1 MTLQLENQ
9 IEEILF
15 NRFRTSFTVSRD
27 KYGYIVTAN
36 DTTRL
41 AGILEVEIDSEDFWN
56 DVDKIE
62 RAVNLLFI

>member
-15 NRFRTSFTVSRD
+15 NRYQTSFSVSKD

-36 DTTRL
+36 DTIRL
-41 AGILEVEIDSEDFWN
+41 AGILEVEIDSDEFWN
-56 DVDKIE
+56 EINEIE
-62 RAVNLLFI
+62 RAVNLLF

>member
-15 NRFRTSFTVSRD
+15 NRYRTSFSVSKD

-36 DTTRL
+36 DTIRL
-41 AGILEVEIDSEDFWN
+41 AGILEVEIDSDEFWN
-56 DVDKIE
+56 EINEIE
-62 RAVNLLFI
+62 RAVNLLF